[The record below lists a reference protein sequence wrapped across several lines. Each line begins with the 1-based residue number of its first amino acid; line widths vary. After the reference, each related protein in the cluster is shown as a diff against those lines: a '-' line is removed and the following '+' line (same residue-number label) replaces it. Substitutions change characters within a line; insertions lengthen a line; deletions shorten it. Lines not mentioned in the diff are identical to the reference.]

1 MPWVPVALAKGATG
15 ATGLRLVLHPS
26 GAIWLPEEAALLVAD
41 LHFGKAASF
50 RRLGVPVPEASTGGT
65 LDQLRALLDDLHRL
79 PPELQSAQ
87 PVRLV
92 VLGDLLHAARG
103 RSAVMLE
110 SVQAALTAMR
120 DHPAA
125 PGLALHLV
133 RGNHDAAAGDPPAH
147 WGVALHD
154 EPWRVGPWALCHE
167 PQTVTGAYTLAGHWH
182 PCTVLR
188 GPARQRLRLPCFWFG
203 DALARPVGVLPA
215 FGDFTGMHPID
226 PQAGDRVWAIGGD
239 AVREVPAPHPG

>member
-1 MPWVPVALAKGATG
+1 MPWRPVTLAP
-15 ATGLRLVLHPS
+15 GLRLALHPS
-26 GAIWLPEEAALLVAD
+26 GAAWLPDEAALLVAD

-50 RRLGVPVPEASTGGT
+50 RRLGVPVPEATTGAT
-65 LDQLRALLDDLHRL
+65 LKQLDDLLADVVRL
-79 PPELQSAQ
+79 PSGLQVPG

-103 RSAVMLE
+103 RSPVMLDA
-110 SVQAALTAMR
+110 VQAALQAMR
-120 DHPAA
+120 SHAA
-125 PGLALHLV
+125 VPGLSVHLV

-147 WGVALHD
+147 WGVVLHD

-167 PQTVTGAYTLAGHWH
+167 PQPVPGAYTLAGHWH

-188 GPARQRLRLPCFWFG
+188 GPARQRLRLPCFWLG
-203 DALARPVGVLPA
+203 DAASRPVGVLPA

-226 PQAGDRVWAIGGD
+226 ARAGDRIWAIAGE
-239 AVREVPAPHPG
+239 AVREVPALAEERSG

>member
-1 MPWVPVALAKGATG
+1 MSPAP
-15 ATGLRLVLHPS
+15 GLSAVLHPS
-26 GAIWLPEEAALLVAD
+26 GAVWLPDVSALLVAD

-65 LDQLRALLDDLHRL
+65 LRQLQAVLDDLPHLPEGHRSGTTV
-79 PPELQSAQ
+79 Q
-87 PVRLV
+87 LV

-110 SVQAALTAMR
+110 TVQAALPALR
-120 DHPAA
+120 AHPAV
-125 PGLALHLV
+125 PGLELHLV
-133 RGNHDAAAGDPPAH
+133 RGNHDAAAGDPPPS
-147 WGVALHD
+147 WGVQLHD
-154 EPWRVGPWALCHE
+154 EPWRLGPWALCHE
-167 PQTVTGAYTLAGHWH
+167 PQPVAGTYTLAGHWH

-203 DALARPVGVLPA
+203 DAASRPVGVLPA

-226 PQAGDRVWAIGGD
+226 PQPGDRVWAVGGD
-239 AVREVPAPHPG
+239 VVRAVPAPA

>member
-1 MPWVPVALAKGATG
+1 MTLAPGWH
-15 ATGLRLVLHPS
+15 LLLHPS
-26 GAIWLPEEAALLVAD
+26 GAAWLPAVDALLVAD

-65 LDQLRALLDDLHRL
+65 LDQLRRLLDDLPSL
-79 PPELQSAQ
+79 PAAAAPRGAVQ
-87 PVRLV
+87 LV

-110 SVQAALTAMR
+110 AVQSALQLMQA
-120 DHPAA
+120 HPAA
-125 PGLALHLV
+125 PGLQLHLV

-147 WGVALHD
+147 WGVQLHD
-154 EPWRVGPWALCHE
+154 EPWRLGPWALCHE
-167 PQTVTGAYTLAGHWH
+167 PQQAPGAYALAGHWH

-203 DALARPVGVLPA
+203 DAGSRPVGVLPA

-226 PQAGDRVWAIGGD
+226 AHPGDRVWAIGGQV
-239 AVREVPAPHPG
+239 VREVPGGAAG